1 MSKQMLFACV
11 LEGWLMILTVL
22 MLTQPSF
29 LFRFKSDQARNT
41 VTISGAL
48 LLCLTFCWSVVLG
61 CMIAFHKLT
70 QLV

>member
-1 MSKQMLFACV
+1 MSKQMLFALV
-11 LEGWLMILTVL
+11 LECWLMLLTIL

-29 LFRFKSDQARNT
+29 LFRFKSDQAQNA
-41 VTISGAL
+41 VTISGFF

-61 CMIAFHKLT
+61 CMFAFHKLT